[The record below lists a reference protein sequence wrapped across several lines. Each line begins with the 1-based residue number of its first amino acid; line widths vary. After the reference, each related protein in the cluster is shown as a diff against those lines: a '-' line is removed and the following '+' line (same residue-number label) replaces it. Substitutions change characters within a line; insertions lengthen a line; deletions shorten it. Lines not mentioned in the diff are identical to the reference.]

1 MMQERTKSEIS
12 IDVSNL
18 QTPALLLD
26 LSIVDANTD
35 RLRRH
40 LAQVAPDILHRPHL
54 KTAKST
60 DIAEH
65 VLSGQRRAITVSTL
79 KEAEEFA
86 ATGISDILFAV
97 GIVPSKLERV
107 RALREAGVDLKII
120 VDNVAVAR
128 EIAKFS
134 RDSCS
139 PLPTLIEIDCD
150 GHRSGVKAADA
161 AMIIAIAE
169 ALDDGA
175 ELAGVMTHAGG
186 SYDASTAE
194 QIAGAAT
201 NEMLEITRAAQILR
215 DAGFQVPIVSLG
227 STPTAL
233 SVEDLSGVTE
243 VRAGVYMFFDLV
255 MAGLGVC
262 PVEDIALSVL
272 TTVIGH
278 QQDKGW
284 IIVDAGWMAMSR
296 DRGTASQE
304 LDQGYGL
311 VCDLSGKPRDDLI
324 MTSANQ
330 EHGII
335 AVRPGSAATL
345 PEIPVGSQLR
355 ILPNHACSTA
365 AQHDC
370 YHVLG
375 ENLEVKAIWPR
386 FNGW

>member
-1 MMQERTKSEIS
+1 MPDTINIPKSL
-12 IDVSNL
+12 SNL
-18 QTPALLLD
+18 QTPVLLLD
-26 LSIVDANTD
+26 LSIMDANTD
-35 RLRRH
+35 RLRRY

-107 RALREAGVDLKII
+107 RALRKAGVDLKII
-120 VDNVAVAR
+120 VDNVPVAR

-134 RDSCS
+134 RDSCF

-150 GHRSGVKAADA
+150 GHRSGVKTTDA
-161 AMIIAIAE
+161 AMIVAIAE

-175 ELAGVMTHAGG
+175 EVAGVMTHAGG

-201 NEMLEITRAAQILR
+201 SEVMEITRAAQILK

-262 PVEDIALSVL
+262 PVEGIALSVL

-311 VCDLSGKPRDDLI
+311 VCDLSGKPCDDLI

-375 ENLEVKAIWPR
+375 ENLEVKVIWPR

>member
-1 MMQERTKSEIS
+1 MMQERTKSQIS

-65 VLSGQRRAITVSTL
+65 VLAGQRRAITVSTL

-169 ALDDGA
+169 TLDDGA

-201 NEMLEITRAAQILR
+201 NEVMEITRAAQILR

-296 DRGTASQE
+296 DRGTANQE

-311 VCDLSGKPRDDLI
+311 VCDLSGKPCDDLI

-375 ENLEVKAIWPR
+375 ENLKVKAIWPR

>member
-1 MMQERTKSEIS
+1 MTITTKPRKSVTS
-12 IDVSNL
+12 ADL

-26 LSIVDANTD
+26 ISIMDANSD
-35 RLRRH
+35 RLRQH
-40 LAQVAPDILHRPHL
+40 LAHVAPDILHRPHL
-54 KTAKST
+54 KTAKSP
-60 DIAEH
+60 DVAEH
-65 VLSGQRRAITVSTL
+65 VLADQPRAITVSTL
-79 KEAEEFA
+79 REAEEFA
-86 ATGISDILFAV
+86 AIGITDILFAV

-107 RALREAGVDLKII
+107 LALRDAGVDLKII
-120 VDNVAVAR
+120 VDNLAVAK

-134 RDSCS
+134 RDS
-139 PLPTLIEIDCD
+139 PAPIPTLIEIDCD
-150 GHRSGVKAADA
+150 GHRSGVKAGDAD
-161 AMIIAIAE
+161 MIVAIAK

-186 SYDASTAE
+186 SYDAGTAE
-194 QIAGAAT
+194 QIAQAAT
-201 NEMLEITRAAQILR
+201 NEVTEITRSAHILR
-215 DAGFQVPIVSLG
+215 NAGFAVPIVSLG
-227 STPTAL
+227 STPTAF
-233 SVEDLSGVTE
+233 SVADLSGVTE

-278 QQDKGW
+278 QPDKDW

-296 DRGTASQE
+296 DRGTASQA

-311 VCDLSGKPRDDLI
+311 VCDLSGKPCDDLI
-324 MTSANQ
+324 MISANQ

-335 AVRPGSAATL
+335 AVRPSSTASL
-345 PEIPVGSQLR
+345 PDIPVGGQLR

-365 AQHDC
+365 AQHDR

-375 ENLEVKAIWPR
+375 PNHDVEAIWPR